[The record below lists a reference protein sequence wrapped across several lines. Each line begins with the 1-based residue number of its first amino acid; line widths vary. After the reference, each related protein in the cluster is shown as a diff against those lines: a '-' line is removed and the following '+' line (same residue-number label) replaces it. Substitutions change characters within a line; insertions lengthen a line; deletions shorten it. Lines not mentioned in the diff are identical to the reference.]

1 MSTTVFKLKK
11 SSVAGRVPTASDLA
25 YGELAL
31 NYTDG
36 LIYFKNSSNQ
46 IKNIADSSHTA
57 LQIKDSVTSSV
68 IKGFNYLQAPH
79 GSTVTFTVTVAS
91 KDATHRY
98 NGQGS
103 GNGYKIDGVFAPFLT
118 LTPGRTYRFDQA
130 DSSNSG
136 HPLRFYYDAAKTVA
150 FTTNVTTNGTA
161 GSGGAYTEI
170 TITDATPTV
179 LHYQCS
185 AHGYMGNSVQTN
197 ARNLTGFTTDNLS
210 EGSSNLYY
218 TQARFNTAFA
228 AKSTSDL
235 SEGTNPVSY
244 THLRAHET

>member
-11 SSVAGRVPTASDLA
+11 SSVAGKVPTTSDLV

-36 LIYFKNSSNQ
+36 LIYFKNASNQ
-46 IKNIADSSHTA
+46 IQNIADSSHTA
-57 LQIKDSVTSSV
+57 LQIKDSVTSAV

-79 GSTVTFTVTVAS
+79 GSTVTFTVTVAA

-103 GNGYKIDGVFAPFLT
+103 GNGYKINGVFAPFLT
-118 LTPGRTYRFDQA
+118 LTPGRTYRFDQS

-136 HPLRFYYDAAKTVA
+136 HPLRFYYDAAKTVEY
-150 FTTNVTTNGTA
+150 TTGVTNT
-161 GSGGAYTEI
+161 GSSPAPGSNGAYTEI
-170 TITDATPTV
+170 TVSDATPTV

-197 ARNLTGFTTDNLS
+197 ARNLTGFDTDDLS

-218 TQARFNTAFA
+218 TQARFNTSFSG
-228 AKSTSDL
+228 KSTSDL
-235 SEGTNPVSY
+235 SEGTN
-244 THLRAHET
+244 L